1 MHETSELM
9 KSATKSRKIFASQV
23 KKHRLAKGWRLEDLH
38 QASGLSYNYLST
50 VENGR
55 ANISLDNAD
64 AIAKALGVPLAV
76 LLIDQQSEE

>member
-1 MHETSELM
+1 M
-9 KSATKSRKIFASQV
+9 KYSSKSRKIFAAQV
-23 KKHRLAKGWRLEDLH
+23 KKHRQEKSWRLEDLH

-55 ANISLDNAD
+55 ANISMDNAD

-76 LLIDQQSEE
+76 LLIDQEQGE

>member
-1 MHETSELM
+1 MKYSSE
-9 KSATKSRKIFASQV
+9 SRKIFAAQV
-23 KKHRLAKGWRLEDLH
+23 KKLRQAKGWRLEDLH

-55 ANISLDNAD
+55 ANISMDNAD

-76 LLIDQQSEE
+76 LLID

>member
-1 MHETSELM
+1 M
-9 KSATKSRKIFASQV
+9 KSSSKSRKIFAAQV
-23 KKHRLAKGWRLEDLH
+23 KKHRQAKGWRLEDLH

-55 ANISLDNAD
+55 ANISMDNAD

-76 LLIDQQSEE
+76 LLIDQEQGE

>member
-1 MHETSELM
+1 M
-9 KSATKSRKIFASQV
+9 KSSSKSRKIFAVQV

-55 ANISLDNAD
+55 ANISMDNAD
-64 AIAKALGVPLAV
+64 AIAKALSVPLAV
-76 LLIDQQSEE
+76 LLIDQGQEE

>member
-1 MHETSELM
+1 M
-9 KSATKSRKIFASQV
+9 KSSSKSRKIFAVQV

-50 VENGR
+50 VENGL
-55 ANISLDNAD
+55 ANISMDNAD

-76 LLIDQQSEE
+76 LLIDQGQEE